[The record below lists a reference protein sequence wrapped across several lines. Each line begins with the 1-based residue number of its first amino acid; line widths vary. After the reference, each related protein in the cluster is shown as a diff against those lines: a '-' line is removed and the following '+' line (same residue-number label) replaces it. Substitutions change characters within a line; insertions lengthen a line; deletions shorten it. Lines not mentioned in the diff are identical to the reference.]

1 MHGDFAVRPV
11 LLPVLM
17 LEASLATGPP
27 GVACKVE
34 RHAAFLRA
42 FTACTGAR
50 TFVSILSLWPVATQD
65 DEARFRP
72 GTNKWVAFKVLR
84 EAGSEGLSVPQI
96 MARSKQAGLKQ
107 WDDNAKRI
115 IQFVRPCRP
124 WPCNVQSVHRSDLQ
138 AQDAFATT
146 RKWWG
151 LWLF

>member
-1 MHGDFAVRPV
+1 MHSVYRSNV
-11 LLPVLM
+11 
-17 LEASLATGPP
+17 
-27 GVACKVE
+27 
-34 RHAAFLRA
+34 
-42 FTACTGAR
+42 
-50 TFVSILSLWPVATQD
+50 TFVSTLSLWAAATQD

-138 AQDAFATT
+138 AQDVFAAT